1 MTMSK
6 RENLLE
12 AAAVVL
18 TIGLLAG
25 VAVAVPLY
33 QHHLVAREA
42 AGAQIVT
49 LYASASRG
57 VWTETP
63 LIGWNAS
70 FRRAGKLPIHV
81 KAGGPIL
88 LRLTSV
94 DVHHSFSIPE
104 LRVLPKDVTPGH
116 WTEVRLDPLDK
127 GIYTITCYT
136 VCGMMHS
143 AMDAELHAE

>member
-1 MTMSK
+1 MTMNK
-6 RENLLE
+6 REKTFE
-12 AAAVVL
+12 IAAIVL
-18 TIGLLAG
+18 TAGLLAG
-25 VAVAVPLY
+25 VAVAVPVY
-33 QHHLVAREA
+33 QHHVVAREA
-42 AGAQIVT
+42 AGAQVVT

-63 LIGWNAS
+63 LVGWNAA
-70 FRRAGKLPIHV
+70 FRRAEKLPIHV
-81 KAGGPIL
+81 KAGRPIL

-136 VCGMMHS
+136 VCGMNHS
-143 AMDAELHAE
+143 SMDAELHAE